1 MDKGHELYQFYY
13 FCKNNKI
20 FITFR
25 FSHDI
30 IMSGDDNLLYHF
42 RLLTVCFKKMGTRV
56 SLQSLNL
63 IFADVMTD
71 RNESLDQRF
80 FREMAKMRNV
90 CLLLMYITARYG
102 LCHSC
107 AKNTFY
113 LWAHFLENLN
123 LRRCA
128 KNTYSLLALY
138 ISSSLSSLCVLTQ
151 IGITF

>member
-1 MDKGHELYQFYY
+1 
-13 FCKNNKI
+13 
-20 FITFR
+20 
-25 FSHDI
+25 
-30 IMSGDDNLLYHF
+30 
-42 RLLTVCFKKMGTRV
+42 MGTRV

-90 CLLLMYITARYG
+90 FVVDVYYG
-102 LCHSC
+102 KIRFMSLVRKKYFLSLSTFSRKPEFTSLC
-107 AKNTFY
+107 K
-113 LWAHFLENLN
+113 
-123 LRRCA
+123 
-128 KNTYSLLALY
+128 KTYSLLALY

>member
-1 MDKGHELYQFYY
+1 MLSRSDTKILKLQILYYTKRTHYKKIVLNVFLKIDKGHELYQFYY

-107 AKNTFY
+107 AKYTFY
-113 LWAHFLENLN
+113 L
-123 LRRCA
+123 
-128 KNTYSLLALY
+128 
-138 ISSSLSSLCVLTQ
+138 
-151 IGITF
+151 

>member
-128 KNTYSLLALY
+128 KKHTRY
-138 ISSSLSSLCVLTQ
+138 
-151 IGITF
+151 